1 MVGRRE
7 GRGGEEEEEEGK
19 GGGKEGGEVEEGEW
33 MERSGVNVFTHL
45 DKDCQDGV
53 YVPLL
58 SWSISTHIS
67 HVHIITHTQ
76 HTL

>member
-1 MVGRRE
+1 
-7 GRGGEEEEEEGK
+7 
-19 GGGKEGGEVEEGEW
+19 